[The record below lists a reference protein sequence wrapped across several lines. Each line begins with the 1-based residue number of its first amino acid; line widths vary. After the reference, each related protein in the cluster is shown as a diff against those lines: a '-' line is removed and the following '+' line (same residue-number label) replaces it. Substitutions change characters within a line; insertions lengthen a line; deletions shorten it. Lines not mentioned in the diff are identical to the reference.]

1 MLTANDDG
9 AVVSGA
15 RRSRL
20 AKVRS
25 IAWLG
30 QTAASVCWIGSM
42 LTYGIRSSGDWL
54 QLFAASAW
62 LLVNIAAIASAEAD

>member
-1 MLTANDDG
+1 MLTGNDEG
-9 AVVSGA
+9 TVASGPG
-15 RRSRL
+15 RSRL
-20 AKVRS
+20 ARVRS
-25 IAWLG
+25 IEWLG

-62 LLVNIAAIASAEAD
+62 LLANIAAIATAEGD

>member
-1 MLTANDDG
+1 MLTRNNEG
-9 AVVSGA
+9 AVASCAG
-15 RRSRL
+15 RRRRNR
-20 AKVRS
+20 VRS

-30 QTAASVCWIGSM
+30 QTAASACWIGSM

-62 LLVNIAAIASAEAD
+62 LLANIAVIATSEAD